1 MSTFI
6 NCLFVGL
13 GGLAGSVA
21 RYLLGLIPVK
31 TENSFPFITLG
42 INLLG
47 SFCIGI
53 ISAAAGK
60 NAAFNQHLLLLL
72 KVGICGGFTTFS
84 TFSLESFSLFERGR
98 PMTALLYITLS
109 AVLGLAAVWAGE
121 ALCH

>member
-6 NCLFVGL
+6 NCIFVGL

-31 TENSFPFITLG
+31 TESGFPFITLG

-53 ISAAAGK
+53 ISAAARKYG
-60 NAAFNQHLLLLL
+60 AFNEHLLLLL

-98 PMTALLYITLS
+98 AVTGLYYITLS
-109 AVLGLAAVWAGE
+109 ILMGLAAVWTGE
-121 ALCH
+121 ALLH